1 MNKIKLKLQIYG
13 SPILRKKCRKV
24 GEITP
29 EILQILDKMVYLMR
43 RYRGVGLAAN
53 QAGLDL
59 ALVVIETPEKL
70 YKLINPK
77 IIQKKG
83 SLIFEEGC
91 LSFPGLILSV
101 KRAREVWV
109 NFTDEQGRNLDLN
122 AEDTLAVILQHEID
136 HIQGVLFIDRIPFW
150 EKLKIKSVLKKIKN
164 AREQE
169 YY

>member
-1 MNKIKLKLQIYG
+1 MKKTELKLQIYG
-13 SPILRKKCRKV
+13 SPILKKRCRRV
-24 GEITP
+24 SRISP
-29 EILQILDKMVYLMR
+29 EILQVLDKMVYLMR
-43 RYRGVGLAAN
+43 RYKGVGLSAN

-70 YKLINPK
+70 YKMINPR

-91 LSFPGLILSV
+91 LSFPGLTLSV

-109 NFTDEQGRNLDLN
+109 NFTDEQGRNLDLK

-136 HIQGVLFIDRIPFW
+136 HIQGVLFIDRLPFW
-150 EKLKIKSVLKKIKN
+150 ERFKIKPVLKEIKG
-164 AREQE
+164 AKKQK
-169 YY
+169 

>member
-1 MNKIKLKLQIYG
+1 MSKIELKLQIYG
-13 SPILRKKCRKV
+13 SPILRKKCKEV
-24 GEITP
+24 KEITP

-43 RYRGVGLAAN
+43 RYKGVGLSAN

-70 YKLINPK
+70 YKMINPR

-91 LSFPGLILSV
+91 LSFPGLTLSV

-109 NFTDEQGRNLDLN
+109 NFTDEQGRNLDLK
-122 AEDTLAVILQHEID
+122 AESTLAVILQHEID
-136 HIQGVLFIDRIPFW
+136 HIQGVLFIDRLPFW
-150 EKLKIKSVLKKIKN
+150 ERFKINPVLKEIKG
-164 AREQE
+164 AKKQK
-169 YY
+169 